1 MNALTAA
8 PNIAA
13 SITRPFIAFEQASVT
28 FGRGE
33 KAVQALQPTDL
44 TISEG
49 DFVAL
54 VGPSGCGKSTI
65 LKMVSEL
72 L

>member
-1 MNALTAA
+1 MNVMTTASSIAA
-8 PNIAA
+8 PIA
-13 SITRPFIAFEQASVT
+13 RPFIAFEQASVT

-54 VGPSGCGKSTI
+54 VGP
-65 LKMVSEL
+65 
-72 L
+72 